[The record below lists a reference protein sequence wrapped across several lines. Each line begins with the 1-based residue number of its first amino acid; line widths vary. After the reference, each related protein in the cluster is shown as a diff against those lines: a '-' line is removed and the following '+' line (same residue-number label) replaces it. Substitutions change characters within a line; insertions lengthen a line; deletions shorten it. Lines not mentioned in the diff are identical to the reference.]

1 MNFIR
6 DKKRKRNMGPDF
18 PTTEKMV
25 TWNENK
31 LWPRTEM
38 TRMCREA
45 RDIRV
50 LLKYIYIGP
59 CDRCYRLKHEKFY

>member
-1 MNFIR
+1 
-6 DKKRKRNMGPDF
+6 MGPDF

-31 LWPRTEM
+31 FWPRTEM

-45 RDIRV
+45 RDIRAQ
-50 LLKYIYIGP
+50 LKYIYWP
-59 CDRCYRLKHEKFY
+59 L

>member
-6 DKKRKRNMGPDF
+6 AEEEEEEHGLDF
-18 PTTEKMV
+18 ATTEKMV

-31 LWPRTEM
+31 FWPRTEM

-45 RDIRV
+45 RDVRV
-50 LLKYIYIGP
+50 QLKYIYIYIYWP
-59 CDRCYRLKHEKFY
+59 L